1 MARRIL
7 PILGLLT
14 AVCAASPAEAQGE
27 KDAEELL
34 PLVVLQVD
42 PTANEIQALESGSTR
57 IRTIELGERSA
68 IFSARGAL
76 GLSALQPGDRILVPG
91 VAGSTSDRVRADQV
105 QLLSADPAAPTGA
118 GAGDRPRAP
127 GREQTP
133 SALGRDDRDADVLQ
147 PDPTPSPGRIG
158 VFPSAAD
165 QPTRDPGSGG
175 DDRGTGG
182 RPGSETGSGTGG
194 TGTGTG
200 MGSGGASGGAP

>member
-14 AVCAASPAEAQGE
+14 AVCAASPAQAQGE
-27 KDAEELL
+27 KDAEELR
-34 PLVVLQVD
+34 PLVVLEVD
-42 PTANEIQALESGSTR
+42 PTANEIRALEAGSTR

-68 IFSARGAL
+68 IFSGRGVL

-105 QLLSADPAAPTGA
+105 QLLAADPAAPSSA

-127 GREQTP
+127 DREQTP
-133 SALGRDDRDADVLQ
+133 SALGRDGGDADVLQ
-147 PDPTPSPGRIG
+147 PDPTPPPGRIG

-175 DDRGTGG
+175 DDPGTGG

-194 TGTGTG
+194 TGTG
-200 MGSGGASGGAP
+200 MGSGGASGGGP